1 MESFK
6 ATEVDTEHAEDTGS
20 SIQYRF
26 RSLFHRN
33 LPNNS
38 TITIGNTTNRAGHA
52 ADGTI
57 DTSNRIDLMDIAEF
71 SQYSRNGTETLAES
85 ATGAGI
91 KNCVSHVEFS
101 P

>member
-1 MESFK
+1 MEGMK
-6 ATEVDTEHAEDTGS
+6 TAEVNTEHAEGAGS

-26 RSLFHRN
+26 RSFFHRN

-38 TITIGNTTNRAGHA
+38 TITIGDTTDRAGHA

-57 DTSNRIDLMDIAEF
+57 NTPNRIDHMDIAGL
-71 SQYSRNGTETLAES
+71 SQYSRNGTDILAES

-91 KNCVSHVEFS
+91 HN
-101 P
+101 